1 MGRVKFV
8 FFYLLGGFA
17 AMALQIAVDPSTT
30 VPSVGA
36 SGAVAAVLGGYLLL
50 YPRARVLTLIF
61 LVVFFTF
68 IEIPAMWFL
77 LIWFGEQL
85 LFGYFNQVDPTGG
98 GGGVAYFAHIGGFL
112 FGVLTVRLLATRYNP
127 DYQQRF
133 PSTDARGR
141 PRRRARVHRRPSR
154 LDRARR
160 SHRGHRHPHGGV
172 RRRPRPVRVGIV
184 GACCILLNDEERA
197 RDPARGRRRA
207 RGRLRPPVRRGRRHD
222 VARLRGAHAAGP
234 GAAADRQRPDRGGRP
249 RAAAAAAQAPR
260 RGRPGPPA
268 LPRPAARRAA
278 LRPRHRRGALAA
290 PARPRPA
297 DRLAHEDDDRAHRRP
312 ARAAGRQGQGHQG
325 GARVQGIGRRRAAA
339 RQADQARDDAQRPA
353 AAVGQR
359 RGDRPRPARRAA
371 RSRASSRG

>member
-1 MGRVKFV
+1 MFLHGGLLHLGGNMLFLWVFGTNVEDAMGRVKFV
-8 FFYLLGGFA
+8 FFYLFGGFA

-133 PSTDARGR
+133 P
-141 PRRRARVHRRPSR
+141 VY
-154 LDRARR
+154 
-160 SHRGHRHPHGGV
+160 
-172 RRRPRPVRVGIV
+172 
-184 GACCILLNDEERA
+184 
-197 RDPARGRRRA
+197 
-207 RGRLRPPVRRGRRHD
+207 
-222 VARLRGAHAAGP
+222 
-234 GAAADRQRPDRGGRP
+234 
-249 RAAAAAAQAPR
+249 
-260 RGRPGPPA
+260 
-268 LPRPAARRAA
+268 
-278 LRPRHRRGALAA
+278 
-290 PARPRPA
+290 
-297 DRLAHEDDDRAHRRP
+297 
-312 ARAAGRQGQGHQG
+312 
-325 GARVQGIGRRRAAA
+325 
-339 RQADQARDDAQRPA
+339 
-353 AAVGQR
+353 
-359 RGDRPRPARRAA
+359 
-371 RSRASSRG
+371 